1 MMLSFK
7 KKKIQSKIDLQQI
20 DSIINY
26 LTLVKDDL
34 TPDDILDLS
43 EVIVKISSRL

>member
-1 MMLSFK
+1 MLSFK
-7 KKKIQSKIDLQQI
+7 KKKKQSKLDLQQI